1 MRSYK
6 RPLRAKQPRAKK
18 AASSRTSCGVIEGT
32 MFLPALCRYNVD
44 QVISVSMGRGV
55 GYGRGAV
62 YHILP
67 SPPV

>member
-1 MRSYK
+1 MRSYT

-18 AASSRTSCGVIEGT
+18 AASSRTSCDEDT

-55 GYGRGAV
+55 GYGRGAI